1 MLYLKKFLMILLAVS
16 SLVLIAGC
24 DDDSQPAQ
32 GDEPVIIEP
41 GLSQDEQNEDGN
53 THGQQE
59 GEFAFTD
66 KGEKTT
72 VEDLALAQSNIKSY
86 YFEQTIHYSESSVFL
101 RVWYCDNKM
110 KVITSADGSL
120 QSVFYYD
127 YDQLTQITYSPADN
141 DIAIG
146 MVFDPASVD
155 APDNPLDDDY
165 LQCTL
170 LGSEIIDRQ
179 LCYIMQTAEGDKL
192 WVSTLYGFPLQVEFV
207 DHLGDNYTV
216 AYRNIEINTITA
228 DQVEF
233 PDDLQVEFLK

>member
-1 MLYLKKFLMILLAVS
+1 MILLAVS

-24 DDDSQPAQ
+24 GDDSQPAQ

-53 THGQQE
+53 TQGQQE

-101 RVWYCDNKM
+101 RVWYCDNTM
-110 KVITSADGSL
+110 TVITSADGSL
-120 QSVFYYD
+120 HSVFYYD
-127 YDQLTQITYSPADN
+127 YDQLTQIPYSPADH

-228 DQVEF
+228 DQVQV